1 MIDKFCD
8 FITKNIKREMPD
20 IDEERQMIIDFGIR
34 LIFGELP
41 KILILFLIGFLL
53 NVGWYTILIFFMLA
67 PYRSFAG
74 GVHLK
79 THMGCMISTIIIYAF
94 PVILAKYIAL
104 PQNYI
109 LYILSAV
116 TFIIASILIAKYAPA
131 DTENVPILS
140 KKERKSRRIKSYILL
155 IILLIVA
162 TLSTDRVI
170 SYMLVYGILLQNITM
185 LPIVYKLTNCKHGYE
200 VYGNEAI

>member
-8 FITKNIKREMPD
+8 FITKKIKNEMSD
-20 IDEERQMIIDFGIR
+20 IDEEREMIIDFGIR

-53 NVGWYTILIFFMLA
+53 KVGWYTILIFFMLA

-74 GVHLK
+74 GIHLK

-94 PVILAKYIAL
+94 PVILAKYIVI
-104 PQNYI
+104 PQSYI
-109 LYILSAV
+109 LYILCVVAFAIS
-116 TFIIASILIAKYAPA
+116 SIFIAKYAPA

-140 KKERKSRRIKSYILL
+140 KKERKSKKIKSYIFL
-155 IILLIVA
+155 IILLAIAVF
-162 TLSTDRVI
+162 SGNRII
-170 SYMLVYGILLQNITM
+170 SYMLIYGILMQNLTM
-185 LPIVYKLTNCKHGYE
+185 LPIAYKLTNCKHGYE
-200 VYGNEAI
+200 VYENEAI